1 MKATLALCAAG
12 LVLCSVASAQRV
24 APPDI
29 LPIPPPRIE
38 LLDSSASPMQ
48 VAELSVSASVR
59 GLFAAVET
67 TLVFRNP
74 NPRLLEGDL
83 VFPLPDGAA
92 VCGYALDVNGVL
104 VDGVVVKKEKARVA
118 FESETRRR
126 VDPGLVEHVKGN
138 LYRTRIYPL
147 PPNGVRT
154 VRLAYSSPL
163 ALAPNGDAALFLPLP
178 RESIGKLSVKIEVA
192 NENAAPPE
200 LGGLGDRR
208 FELAE
213 NVWRVESS
221 SSNAVPAEDVF
232 VALPKLPASTA
243 SIERS
248 GDDVWFS
255 VSAIAPA
262 VAGEGTPPSRW
273 RVLWDASGSR
283 SGANLDKEFALL
295 ANLGADR
302 FSLVVFRD
310 APEPARE
317 FESAA
322 DLVAALKETPF
333 DGGSDFAALAE
344 SLPDDD
350 CPALLFSDGVDTLS
364 GRPLEFAGAKPF
376 AVVSQTLADR
386 EALRQACS
394 GALVDLQTL
403 DAAQAAKRILSPA
416 PRIVGLKGTGVAD
429 VQGLGRPAL
438 GRVSLL
444 GRLVAPEAAV
454 RIEFAGGVLSDPF
467 VLRAADARDGKNLA
481 TAWAA
486 ARVQQL
492 SPRAD
497 QFEDELLA
505 LGRKYGI
512 VGPATSLIVLE
523 SLDQWVRHE
532 IEPPASL
539 PQMREQYFAA
549 MKGRSLSDSQAR
561 SSHLDQL
568 ASLWKRRLDWWNN
581 DFVANPVRPPV
592 DPPVVSSRRSSE
604 PMVNAFPMLAGAA
617 PASPPPL
624 ELDDVNVEEMPEP
637 VEFERGETIV
647 HLDAVASPVVASRSA
662 PKSATASAAPVPSVQ
677 IKEWSPDVPY
687 LKPIRAAKPSNRYD
701 AYLAQRAEWAQSPAF
716 FLDCAEEFFR
726 AGDRPLGLRVLS
738 NLAELKIEDSA
749 LLRVFAWRLRQAA
762 DLDRSV
768 VLLRRV
774 AKLRAEEPQSF
785 RDLALALADRGQANR
800 SKADLEEA
808 AALFAK
814 VAFNPWNRHS
824 DSIPLFALE
833 ELNALADWIDRQEWK
848 GDGKPSVPERD
859 EKFLGNLDVDLR
871 IVMSWNADATDIDL
885 HVLEPGGEEAFYGR
899 NLTSSGGLVS
909 RDVTDGYGPEEYLVR
924 KATPGNYSVKAKY
937 YGSSQQ
943 TLVGPATV
951 SAAVFTDWGRPGQSR
966 QNLTLR
972 LDKPHE
978 IVEIGSVS
986 FGKPDNAPPD
996 PSDFS
1001 SLRLGM
1007 SPDDVLAALGE
1018 PSSRE
1023 DSAWLYVSGNRTVAV
1038 RFGGPGGALDRVA
1051 EILPGGIENVVIQ

>member
-1 MKATLALCAAG
+1 MKAFSALFAAG
-12 LVLCSVASAQRV
+12 LAICSSASAQR
-24 APPDI
+24 PPPPG
-29 LPIPPPRIE
+29 LPSIPPPRIE
-38 LLDSSASPMQ
+38 LSDSSATPMQ
-48 VAELSVSASVR
+48 VAELAVSASVR
-59 GLFAAVET
+59 GLYASVET

-92 VCGYALDVNGVL
+92 VCGYALDVGGTL

-192 NENAAPPE
+192 NENAVPPE

-221 SSNAVPAEDVF
+221 STNAVPAEDVF
-232 VALPKLPASTA
+232 VALPKLPPATVSL
-243 SIERS
+243 ERS

-255 VSAIAPA
+255 ISAIAPA
-262 VAGEGTPPSRW
+262 VPEESAAPSRW

-283 SGANLDKEFALL
+283 ASADLEKEFALI
-295 ANLGADR
+295 AGLGADR

-310 APEPARE
+310 APEPSRE
-317 FESAA
+317 FESVAG
-322 DLVAALKETPF
+322 LVAALKETPF
-333 DGGSDFAALAE
+333 DGGSDFAALAG

-350 CPALLFSDGVDTLS
+350 CPSLLFSDGVDTLS
-364 GRPLEFAGAKPF
+364 GLPLEFSGAKPF
-376 AVVSQTLADR
+376 AVVSQTVADR

-403 DAAQAAKRILSPA
+403 DAPQAAKRILSPA

-429 VQGLGRPAL
+429 VQGLGRPAA

-444 GRLVAPEAAV
+444 GRLLAPEAAV
-454 RIEFAGGVLSDPF
+454 QIEFAGGVLSDPF
-467 VLRAADARDGKNLA
+467 VLRAANAREGKNLA
-481 TAWAA
+481 AAWAA

-505 LGRKYGI
+505 LGRKHGL
-512 VGPATSLIVLE
+512 VSPATSLIVLE
-523 SLDQWVRHE
+523 SIDQWIRHE

-549 MKGRSLSDSQAR
+549 MKGRSQSDLDAR
-561 SSHLDQL
+561 SRHLEQL
-568 ASLWKRRLDWWNN
+568 ASLWKQRLDWWKN
-581 DFVANPVRPPV
+581 DFAANPVRSPVEPPV
-592 DPPVVSSRRSSE
+592 ASGSASAVAMESIAPIMAMRAAPVAMAPAPLEVEADMEEFAE
-604 PMVNAFPMLAGAA
+604 PIAHMDEAAA
-617 PASPPPL
+617 PA
-624 ELDDVNVEEMPEP
+624 
-637 VEFERGETIV
+637 
-647 HLDAVASPVVASRSA
+647 
-662 PKSATASAAPVPSVQ
+662 PKSVPASAAPAPSVR

-687 LKPIRAAKPSNRYD
+687 LKPIRAAKPSARYD
-701 AYLAQRAEWAQSPAF
+701 AYLAQRAEWSQSPAF

-738 NLAELKIEDSA
+738 NLAELRIEDAA
-749 LLRVFAWRLRQAA
+749 LLRVFAWRLLQAA
-762 DLDRSV
+762 DLDRAV

-774 AKLRAEEPQSF
+774 ARLRPEEPQSF
-785 RDLALALADRGQANR
+785 RDLALALAERGQANR

-814 VAFNPWNRHS
+814 VAFSPWNRHS
-824 DSIPLFALE
+824 DSIPIFALE
-833 ELNALADWIDRQEWK
+833 ELNALADWIDRQDWK
-848 GDGKPSVPERD
+848 DGDKPALPERD
-859 EKFLGNLDVDLR
+859 EKFLGNPDVDLR
-871 IVMSWNADATDIDL
+871 IVMSWDADATDIDL

-924 KATPGNYSVKAKY
+924 KASPGNYSVKAKY
-937 YGSSQQ
+937 YGSRQQ

-951 SAAVFTDWGRPGQSR
+951 SAAVFTDWGRPAQSR
-966 QNLTLR
+966 HNLTLR

-978 IVEIGSVS
+978 TVEIGAVS
-986 FGKPDNAPPD
+986 FGKPANSPPD

-1001 SLRLGM
+1001 SLRLGL
-1007 SPDDVLAALGE
+1007 SPAEVLAALGE

-1023 DSAWLYVSGNRTVAV
+1023 DSLWLYVSENRTVAL

-1051 EILPGGIENVVIQ
+1051 EILPGGIENVVLQ